1 MAAGSFVIVLHGH
14 LPWVLE
20 HGRWPHGEEWLFEA
34 AAETWLPLLAT
45 VRDIRQAG
53 AAPTMAIGLTPIL
66 LEQLS
71 SPAFQDRFARWLRG
85 RQKRALADAAEFG
98 GDVTLVALATRW
110 AEHFVDLAVQFD
122 AIDRDIPGAFAAL
135 WQQGAIEIM
144 GSAATHAFLP
154 LLRTDAA
161 CRAQV
166 RIGLETSE
174 RILGRRPTGFWLPEC
189 AYRPG
194 GPWKPPVLDRG
205 LVDRQGLE
213 GILAG
218 EGVAWTVLDEHLL
231 AGARTRAVLGENG
244 PIPVGWDQAGHE
256 PERAWRSPLEVHR
269 VGEVSVLARHRQL
282 SEQVWS
288 ARIGYPGDGR
298 YLEFHKKHG
307 QDGLRYWRVTSARA
321 DLGRK
326 ERYEPEA
333 VAGAVYSHAQHFAT
347 MVRSMLQTHQDA
359 HGRKGVL
366 VAPFDAELFGHWWHE
381 GPAWLRDVL
390 LTLGADAEV
399 DLATPSDVLAS
410 ADKQVEIPAGS
421 WGDGGDDRVWLED
434 KTRWIWEV
442 LHRAEHRMGV
452 VVRDLNWRGSST
464 VRKVLVQAA
473 RELLLMQASDWPF
486 VVTTKGA
493 PDYGFKRVSGHASR
507 FDRLCDLAQDLDRG
521 GEPTE
526 TQKAQLREAEL
537 ADSAFADVDLALF
550 G

>member
-1 MAAGSFVIVLHGH
+1 MAAGSFVLVLHGH

-34 AAETWLPLLAT
+34 AAETWLPLLST
-45 VRDIRQAG
+45 IRDCREAGG
-53 AAPTMAIGLTPIL
+53 AATLAIGLTPVL

-71 SPAFQDRFARWLRG
+71 SPAFQDRFARWLHS
-85 RQKRALADAAEFG
+85 RQQRALADALEFE
-98 GDVTLVALATRW
+98 GDPTMVGLAQRW
-110 AEHFVDLAVQFD
+110 AERFADLSRDFD
-122 AIDRDIPGAFAAL
+122 AIERDIPGAFAAL
-135 WQQGAIEIM
+135 WKAGVVELM

-166 RIGLETSE
+166 RIGLDTSE

-194 GPWKPPVLDRG
+194 GPWKPPVLDDE

-213 GILAG
+213 HILAS

-244 PIPVGWDQAGHE
+244 PIPVGWDQAGLE
-256 PERAWRSPLEVHR
+256 TERGWRSPLEVHR
-269 VGEVSVLARHRQL
+269 VGEVSVLARHRQI

-307 QDGLRYWRVTSARA
+307 LDGLRYWRVTSARA
-321 DLGRK
+321 GLGRK
-326 ERYEPEA
+326 DRYDPEA
-333 VAGAVYSHAQHFAT
+333 VAGAIYSHAQHFAT
-347 MVRSMLQTHQDA
+347 MVRSMLQSHQDEL
-359 HGRKGVL
+359 GRKGVL

-390 LTLGADAEV
+390 LTMGADPEIDVA
-399 DLATPSDVLAS
+399 LPSQVLPT
-410 ADKQVEIPAGS
+410 ADKQVDLPAGS
-421 WGDGGDDRVWLED
+421 WGEGGDDRVWLQEQ
-434 KTRWIWEV
+434 TRWIWEV
-442 LHRAEHRMGV
+442 LHRAEHRMGT
-452 VVRDLNWRGSST
+452 VVRDLNWRGSEQ
-464 VRKVLVQAA
+464 VRHVLVQAA

-521 GEPTE
+521 AEPTE
-526 TQKAQLREAEL
+526 TQRAQLREAEL
-537 ADSAFADVDLALF
+537 ADHAFRSISLELF